1 MIKTQYLTP
10 EIYTKESRSFQLFGH
25 LYDLVYNYSK
35 MCIDTMENNPI
46 SKNTD
51 YKLLDLMATTL
62 GFETRHNYN
71 VKDLFALCLSFNE
84 ILKYKGSK
92 KAIDWACHV
101 LLNARGITED
111 ATVIVDKNSYTIYI
125 FIPKEF
131 TDTILLEDLF
141 DYILPTGYTY
151 QFKLVSETSIGETTI
166 TTTDRIEVGNYVS
179 DIPNTNEKSIGTISK
194 GMGEAIK
201 IDDSFKGSS
210 EGEGKTYTSIVS
222 TPRQSTT
229 TQTKSKTRK
238 RSA

>member
-84 ILKYKGSK
+84 ILKYKGSM
-92 KAIDWACHV
+92 KAIKWACHV
-101 LLNARGITED
+101 LLNARGINED
-111 ATVIVDKNSYTIYI
+111 VTIKVHNDSYAIDI

-151 QFKLVSETSIGETTI
+151 QFKLVSEANIGETKI
-166 TTTDRIEVGNYVS
+166 TTTDSITIGEYVS
-179 DIPNTNEKSIGTISK
+179 DIPSDNEQSIGTISK
-194 GMGEAIK
+194 GNGDAIT
-201 IDDSFKGSS
+201 IDDGFKQSS
-210 EGEGKTYTSIVS
+210 EGSGKTYTSIVS

-238 RSA
+238 RGA